1 MNIAFINKYNMLSNT
16 GSINIRLMLFV
27 YMPTVVYAEEQEKN
41 NKKSENCVTC
51 FAKWQALAGELIIS

>member
-1 MNIAFINKYNMLSNT
+1 MLSNT

-51 FAKWQALAGELIIS
+51 FAK